1 MRKKNT
7 AQDIE
12 DMKQIIRE
20 FPGGTVARK
29 VSASGK
35 LYGYDFTDEQLDWLE
50 ANYVKRFKCLL
61 ISEALGINDTSLRR
75 AMDSRFASL
84 TFERKK
90 IRNEREQKKHKRS
103 NVTLEKELE
112 KRRKLAELEE
122 RMEDIKRQECIA
134 AFNESMAKEHME
146 LQKREQKELQKQ
158 KKLDEEDA
166 AYTAECLKRF
176 PEDRKRKPIPFTHAQ
191 EAVRKK
197 MWNRDY
203 LLPDDEELLTDNR
216 TNVYWDEETNRS
228 PKLENDAI
236 AAGLSVIRY
245 EDMFPD
251 MGNEM
256 SSCKGADCN
265 GRQFYQMSR

>member
-20 FPGGTVARK
+20 FPGTVEK
-29 VSASGK
+29 KIDKKGK
-35 LYGYDFTDEQLDWLE
+35 LYKFAFTNEQLDWLD
-50 ANYVKRFKCLL
+50 ANYVKRFKCKVLA
-61 ISEALGINDTSLRR
+61 EALGISNNSL
-75 AMDSRFASL
+75 SRMMVNRFNAL
-84 TFERKK
+84 TFERVELCKK
-90 IRNEREQKKHKRS
+90 LIKDKHKHS
-103 NVTLEKELE
+103 NITDNELE

-122 RMEDIKRQECIA
+122 RMEEMKRQDCIA
-134 AFNESMAKEHME
+134 AYNEAMAIEHME
-146 LQKREQKELQKQ
+146 RKKKEMKELREKE
-158 KKLDEEDA
+158 KLEVQDK
-166 AYTAECLKRF
+166 AYAAECLKRF
-176 PEDRKRKPIPFTHAQ
+176 PKERKREPIPFTKAQ
-191 EAVRKK
+191 ESVRKK

-216 TNVYWDEETNRS
+216 TNVYWDDETNRS
-228 PKLENDAI
+228 PKLEDDAI

-256 SSCKGADCN
+256 SSCKANDYN

>member
-20 FPGGTVARK
+20 FPGTVEK
-29 VSASGK
+29 KFDKKGK
-35 LYGYDFTDEQLDWLE
+35 LYKFAFTNEQLDWLDV
-50 ANYVKRFKCLL
+50 NYVKRFKCKVLA
-61 ISEALGINDTSLRR
+61 EALGISNNSL
-75 AMDSRFASL
+75 SRMMVDRFNAL
-84 TFERKK
+84 TFERVELCKK
-90 IRNEREQKKHKRS
+90 LNEVKRKRS
-103 NVTLEKELE
+103 NKTLDNELE

-122 RMEDIKRQECIA
+122 RMEEMKRQDCIA
-134 AFNESMAKEHME
+134 AYNEAMDMEHME
-146 LQKREQKELQKQ
+146 RKKKELKELKKQ
-158 KKLDEEDA
+158 QKLDAEDA
-166 AYTAECLKRF
+166 VYAAECLKRF
-176 PEDRKRKPIPFTHAQ
+176 PEDRKREPIPFTHAQ

-228 PKLENDAI
+228 EKLESDAI
-236 AAGLSVIRY
+236 EAGLSVIRY

-256 SSCKGADCN
+256 SSCRGSDCN

>member
-20 FPGGTVARK
+20 FPGTVARK
-29 VSASGK
+29 VSAKGK

-50 ANYVKRFKCLL
+50 ANYVKRFKCML

-90 IRNEREQKKHKRS
+90 IRNEREQMKHKRS

-112 KRRKLAELEE
+112 KRRKIAELEE
-122 RMEDIKRQECIA
+122 RMEEMKRQDCIA
-134 AFNESMAKEHME
+134 AYNEAMAMEHME
-146 LQKREQKELQKQ
+146 RKKKELKELRKQ
-158 KKLDEEDA
+158 QKLDESDA
-166 AYTAECLKRF
+166 AYAAECLKRF
-176 PEDRKRKPIPFTHAQ
+176 PEDRKREPIPFTQAQ

>member
-20 FPGGTVARK
+20 FPGTVEK
-29 VSASGK
+29 KIDKKGK
-35 LYGYDFTDEQLDWLE
+35 LCGYRFTNEQLDWLD
-50 ANYVKRFKCLL
+50 ANYVKRFKCKVVA
-61 ISEALGINDTSLRR
+61 EALGISNNSL
-75 AMDSRFASL
+75 SRMMVDRLNPL
-84 TFERKK
+84 TLERVEMRKK
-90 IRNEREQKKHKRS
+90 LTKVKQKRS
-103 NVTLEKELE
+103 NITDNELE

-122 RMEDIKRQECIA
+122 RMEEMKRQDCIA
-134 AFNESMAKEHME
+134 AYNEAMAMEHME
-146 LQKREQKELQKQ
+146 RKKKEQKELQKQ
-158 KKLDEEDA
+158 KKIDAEDA
-166 AYTAECLKRF
+166 AYAAECLKRF
-176 PEDRKRKPIPFTHAQ
+176 PEDRKREPIPFTMAQ
-191 EAVRKK
+191 VAVRKK

-228 PKLENDAI
+228 EKLERDAI
-236 AAGLSVIRY
+236 EAGLSVIRY

-256 SSCKGADCN
+256 SSCKGSDCN

>member
-20 FPGGTVARK
+20 FPGTVARK
-29 VSASGK
+29 VSAKGK

-84 TFERKK
+84 TFEQKKLRK
-90 IRNEREQKKHKRS
+90 EREQMKQKRS
-103 NVTLEKELE
+103 HKSLEKELE
-112 KRRKLAELEE
+112 KRRKIAELEE
-122 RMEDIKRQECIA
+122 RMEEIKRQECIA
-134 AFNESMAKEHME
+134 KYNEDMAKEHME
-146 LQKREQKELQKQ
+146 RQKREQKELEKQ
-158 KKLDEEDA
+158 KKIDAEDA
-166 AYTAECLKRF
+166 AYAAECLKRF
-176 PEDRKRKPIPFTHAQ
+176 PEDRKRKPIPFTQAQ

-245 EDMFPD
+245 EDMFPE

>member
-20 FPGGTVARK
+20 FPGTVARK
-29 VSASGK
+29 ISAKGK

-84 TFERKK
+84 SLEKK
-90 IRNEREQKKHKRS
+90 KLRNEREQMKNKRS
-103 NVTLEKELE
+103 HVSLEKELE
-112 KRRKLAELEE
+112 KRRKIAELEE
-122 RMEDIKRQECIA
+122 RMEEIKRQECIA
-134 AFNESMAKEHME
+134 AYNEAMAKEHME
-146 LQKREQKELQKQ
+146 RQKREQNELQKQ
-158 KKLDEEDA
+158 KKIDSDDA
-166 AYTAECLKRF
+166 AYAAECLKRF
-176 PEDRKRKPIPFTHAQ
+176 PEDRKRKQIPFTQAQ

-197 MWNRDY
+197 MLNRDY

-216 TNVYWDEETNRS
+216 TNVYWDEETHRS

-236 AAGLSVIRY
+236 VAGLSVIRY

-251 MGNEM
+251 MGNEL

>member
-20 FPGGTVARK
+20 FPGTVARK
-29 VSASGK
+29 VSAKGK

-50 ANYVKRFKCLL
+50 ANYVKRFKCMLVA
-61 ISEALGINDTSLRR
+61 EALGINITSLRR
-75 AMDSRFASL
+75 AMDSRYAML
-84 TFERKK
+84 TIEQKK
-90 IRNEREQKKHKRS
+90 LRNEREQKKQKRS

-112 KRRKLAELEE
+112 KRRKIAELEE
-122 RMEDIKRQECIA
+122 RMEEMRRQDCIA
-134 AFNESMAKEHME
+134 AYNEAMAEEQME
-146 LQKREQKELQKQ
+146 RKKKELKELRKQ
-158 KKLDEEDA
+158 QKLDAEDA
-166 AYTAECLKRF
+166 AYAAECLKRF
-176 PEDRKRKPIPFTHAQ
+176 PEDRKREPIPFTQAQ
-191 EAVRKK
+191 VAVRKK

-228 PKLENDAI
+228 EKLEHDAI
-236 AAGLSVIRY
+236 EAGVSVIRY